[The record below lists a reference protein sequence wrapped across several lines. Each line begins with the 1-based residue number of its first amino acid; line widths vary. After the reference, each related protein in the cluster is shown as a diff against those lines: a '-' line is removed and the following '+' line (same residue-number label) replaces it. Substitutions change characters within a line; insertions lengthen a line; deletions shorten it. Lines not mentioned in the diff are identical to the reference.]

1 MSTSWRLPITALS
14 LCLVGSLNA
23 QTARPLAVD
32 QSRYRVR
39 AGERIEIQGSAE
51 SLEFMRTAKS
61 RVARAS
67 GQVIRAFAL
76 APNIEGDKIL
86 LGVPLTT
93 VPGEYAVEVSFMSDA
108 GAERSARIQLTVEPL
123 TTTASSVP
131 PVVLLDGFQLSIT
144 SSCPMSSDS
153 SGNFDNLQT
162 FLEGPPNNAQVYFF
176 ENCTECPNCTIEQL
190 GADLGV
196 FLNLLPNPQVDVV
209 AHSMGGLI
217 VRSYLSGK
225 QAVSG
230 AFSPPLVQKIRK
242 AVFIATP
249 HFGAIAADFM
259 SADIFLAFGTQTNE
273 LKPASQFIWDLAT
286 WNQFGDDL
294 RGIDAI
300 SIVGNAG
307 PSNEGDGVVDS
318 TSASLDFSLPG
329 RTRVVGYCHVPPTT
343 ADDLAGPYLECYQP
357 GIAYVDTTA
366 HPTYIAVS
374 SFLLNETAWQTVGIP
389 PAQDQYLSVYGAI
402 VVADISSS
410 NQYAYPTG
418 VSWGAVTLSQGG
430 ASELYYNDF
439 VNGTDTFN
447 FGSSTCG
454 PYTATAGKYSTV
466 RCKFSPSIGSVG
478 PLLPG
483 TARVVQA
490 GGTITIAGAG
500 FGAQQCSTCRV
511 MAENPNATNLT
522 VLSWSN
528 STITATLPASFG
540 IGIVTIVV
548 TAANGSDAINIM
560 AGTVA
565 VPVIALSAS
574 TLRFAFTVGGSTP
587 SAQSV
592 SVSNTGGG
600 SLSYTT
606 SSSASWLIASPSGT
620 TISISVNPA
629 SLAPSTYQGTIT
641 VAAAGAS
648 NTPQVISVSLVVT
661 AAAPTVVIS
670 TVRHSAT
677 GLSGPIAPGELIT
690 IYGTG
695 LGPAVGQ
702 SFSLDPST
710 GMVDT
715 KLAGTQVFFGTVA
728 GPITYTSATQ
738 VNVIAPY
745 EISDLSQVAIQVQY
759 QGNTSTSQ
767 SIQVVPASPGAYT
780 LSSGGSGPVVAA
792 NQDYSINGPSNPA
805 AKGSYVTIYFTGGG
819 QTNPPGVTGS
829 VTGSVLKWLTQP
841 ISVTVGN
848 QPAVVEFDGSA
859 PTFVDGVDQLNIQ
872 LSQNTPSGAQSV
884 VITIGGI
891 SSPASVTLAVQ

>member
-1 MSTSWRLPITALS
+1 
-14 LCLVGSLNA
+14 
-23 QTARPLAVD
+23 
-32 QSRYRVR
+32 
-39 AGERIEIQGSAE
+39 
-51 SLEFMRTAKS
+51 
-61 RVARAS
+61 
-67 GQVIRAFAL
+67 
-76 APNIEGDKIL
+76 
-86 LGVPLTT
+86 
-93 VPGEYAVEVSFMSDA
+93 
-108 GAERSARIQLTVEPL
+108 
-123 TTTASSVP
+123 
-131 PVVLLDGFQLSIT
+131 
-144 SSCPMSSDS
+144 
-153 SGNFDNLQT
+153 
-162 FLEGPPNNAQVYFF
+162 
-176 ENCTECPNCTIEQL
+176 
-190 GADLGV
+190 
-196 FLNLLPNPQVDVV
+196 
-209 AHSMGGLI
+209 
-217 VRSYLSGK
+217 
-225 QAVSG
+225 
-230 AFSPPLVQKIRK
+230 
-242 AVFIATP
+242 
-249 HFGAIAADFM
+249 
-259 SADIFLAFGTQTNE
+259 
-273 LKPASQFIWDLAT
+273 
-286 WNQFGDDL
+286 
-294 RGIDAI
+294 
-300 SIVGNAG
+300 
-307 PSNEGDGVVDS
+307 
-318 TSASLDFSLPG
+318 
-329 RTRVVGYCHVPPTT
+329 
-343 ADDLAGPYLECYQP
+343 
-357 GIAYVDTTA
+357 
-366 HPTYIAVS
+366 
-374 SFLLNETAWQTVGIP
+374 
-389 PAQDQYLSVYGAI
+389 
-402 VVADISSS
+402 
-410 NQYAYPTG
+410 
-418 VSWGAVTLSQGG
+418 
-430 ASELYYNDF
+430 
-439 VNGTDTFN
+439 
-447 FGSSTCG
+447 
-454 PYTATAGKYSTV
+454 
-466 RCKFSPSIGSVG
+466 
-478 PLLPG
+478 
-483 TARVVQA
+483 
-490 GGTITIAGAG
+490 
-500 FGAQQCSTCRV
+500 